1 VATAANGIR
10 DAVLS
15 AIASLGTL
23 KTARVVPTFQWQ
35 PENMPAC
42 SVYRMRCNRR
52 VLGDVGAG
60 EPSFEDHIVIGVSL
74 WTRAKDEIE
83 LDAVT
88 DIYVA
93 QIEQVLLSS
102 PALLSLFEG
111 VESLDWSTNY
121 PTNASAY
128 MAETR
133 LELTVQMSSIWPPFI
148 PDDFRGADFTERP
161 APAGEPTPPVT
172 FRTNVTP

>member
-1 VATAANGIR
+1 MATKANEIR
-10 DAVLS
+10 DAVL
-15 AIASLGTL
+15 ATIASLGTL

-35 PENMPAC
+35 PEDMPAC
-42 SVYRMRCNRR
+42 SVYRVRCSRR
-52 VLGDVGAG
+52 AIGDVGTG
-60 EPSFEDHIVIGVSL
+60 EPSFQDSIVIGVSL

-93 QIEQVLLSS
+93 QIEAVILSRPDLLN
-102 PALLSLFEG
+102 LFEG
-111 VESLDWSTNY
+111 VESMDWATNY

-128 MAETR
+128 IAETR
-133 LELTVQMSSIWPPFI
+133 LEFAFQETSIWAPYV

-172 FRTNVTP
+172 FRTTVTP